1 MPKITPWEDKE
12 AWHVRAERGESVA
25 KMARES
31 RKDPRT
37 LQRGI
42 DDVRRHRTAQEA
54 REALL
59 RESLRRHLEDLLSL
73 LDRAVRTVDPP
84 PLRPD
89 LRFPG
94 LEPPQILE
102 LGPVRVSRQGS
113 AFENVTLEVEQE
125 FTWALLREHLG
136 RSHEFRLLG
145 RWKKAFLATLNS
157 HIEFREYLVTALRR
171 DLELTLGD
179 DIGQLGTIRPVA
191 MDEVACGMV
200 SRLLNEEP
208 PYEVSIEQGESGEFL
223 VNGLSG
229 GRFSSDIQ
237 TPQESFRGLLDAS
250 MSSPSALG
258 LVQANRRAIEETD
271 GLREALQLVRAS
283 YYLPGTCRACRRYGG
298 V

>member
-12 AWHVRAERGESVA
+12 AWYVRAERGESVA

-54 REALL
+54 RETLL

-73 LDRAVRTVDPP
+73 LDRAVRIVDPP
-84 PLRPD
+84 PVRPD
-89 LRFPG
+89 LRFSG
-94 LEPPQILE
+94 VEPPQILE
-102 LGPVRVSRQGS
+102 LGPVRVGRQGC
-113 AFENVTLEVEQE
+113 AFGNVTLEVEQE
-125 FTWALLREHLG
+125 FIWALLKEHLG

-145 RWKKAFLATLNS
+145 RWKKAFLAALNS
-157 HIEFREYLVTALRR
+157 HLEFREYLVITFRQ
-171 DLELTLGD
+171 DLELTLGE
-179 DIGQLGTIRPVA
+179 DIGQVGTIRPVA
-191 MDEVACGMV
+191 MEEVACAMV
-200 SRLLNEEP
+200 SRLLSEEP
-208 PYEVSIEQGESGEFL
+208 PYELRIEQGEGGEFL

-229 GRFSSDIQ
+229 GRLSSDER
-237 TPQESFRGLLDAS
+237 TPQESFRSLLDTL

-258 LVQANRRAIEETD
+258 LVQANRRVIEETD
-271 GLREALQLVRAS
+271 GLREALELVRAS